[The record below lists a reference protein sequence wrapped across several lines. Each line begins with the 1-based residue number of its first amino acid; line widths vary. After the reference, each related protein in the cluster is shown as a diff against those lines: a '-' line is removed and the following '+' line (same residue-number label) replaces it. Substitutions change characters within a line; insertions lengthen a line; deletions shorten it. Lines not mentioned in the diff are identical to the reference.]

1 MGFLDLLSSMFSD
14 TQNSQNKKGDGT
26 QSKETI
32 KDFSKRTGISE
43 EVFRHP
49 DGKKIRNNA
58 FMDNLKKK

>member
-1 MGFLDLLSSMFSD
+1 MGFLDFLSSMIGG
-14 TQNSQNKKGDGT
+14 TQNKQGDGT

-49 DGKKIRNNA
+49 DGKKIKNNA
-58 FMDNLKKK
+58 FIDNLKKK